1 MTGGIMFVIFGG
13 LIAALTLN
21 GEAPETLDN
30 IIDALKGIKK

>member
-13 LIAALTLN
+13 LIAALALN

-30 IIDALKGIKK
+30 IIDTLKGRKK